1 MFLDI
6 LEEMKEWQYLAAY
19 WKDTQQQAEAKLKER
34 FKQDSAQAEAQAE
47 WYAHRADVTGMSM
60 PIRSDTQLPL
70 EEQLKALREDYKA
83 RREEDRQNSLAK
95 CQRLLS
101 AGKDALSAIYMQ
113 DTPQGLLDDLGVIR
127 VKEGTI
133 SDEELGMYLDKYA
146 ANWPAYTAVL
156 QLAHSMGR
164 LASVQAPDYAQSLAS
179 IGDGVN
185 KYYQQEEPAETD
197 KALQEDGALAS
208 MMADLDSFISAQEAQ
223 EGVTTA

>member
-6 LEEMKEWQYLAAY
+6 LEEMKEWQQLAAY
-19 WKDTQQQAEAKLKER
+19 WKDAQQQAEAKLKER
-34 FKQDSAQAEAQAE
+34 FKQDSAQAE
-47 WYAHRADVTGMSM
+47 WDAHRADLTGTAV
-60 PIRSDTQLPL
+60 RSGAQAPL

-101 AGKDALSAIYMQ
+101 AIYMQ

-127 VKEGTI
+127 VKEGAI

-156 QLAHSMGR
+156 QLAHRMGR
-164 LASVQAPDYAQSLAS
+164 LASIQAPDYAHSLAS

-197 KALQEDGALAS
+197 KELQEDGALAS

-223 EGVTTA
+223 EGVITA

>member
-6 LEEMKEWQYLAAY
+6 LEEMKEWQQLAAY
-19 WKDTQQQAEAKLKER
+19 WKGAQQQAEAKLKER
-34 FKQDSAQAEAQAE
+34 FKQGSAQAE
-47 WYAHRADVTGMSM
+47 WDAHRADLTGTAV
-60 PIRSDTQLPL
+60 RSGAQAPL

-83 RREEDRQNSLAK
+83 RKEEDRQNSLAK

-133 SDEELGMYLDKYA
+133 SDEELGMYLNKYA

-164 LASVQAPDYAQSLAS
+164 LASVQAPDYAHSLAS
-179 IGDGVN
+179 IGNGVN

-223 EGVTTA
+223 EGVITA